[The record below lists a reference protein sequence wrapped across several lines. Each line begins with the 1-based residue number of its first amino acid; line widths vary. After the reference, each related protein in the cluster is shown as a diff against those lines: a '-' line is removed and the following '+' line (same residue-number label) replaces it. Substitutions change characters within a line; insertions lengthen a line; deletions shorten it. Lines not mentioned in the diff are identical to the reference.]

1 MYYMTTDCMR
11 ACGMIDTFYIFGVF
25 KVARIFDKKLGY
37 DAYGVKHNPWPNTLQ
52 GVCSK
57 LGPWSLC

>member
-1 MYYMTTDCMR
+1 MR

-25 KVARIFDKKLGY
+25 KVARIFDKKFGY